1 MRMPDR
7 GQRIDRQD
15 VHATTEDL
23 DRLRWLLQ
31 NSESADQRLA
41 GSRPGRLHRA
51 GHLLNALVYEPRSSA
66 AILAFLCIAA
76 MVLSAFPISWEK
88 SHSTVS
94 EPLPITLSS
103 LSAEPALTTMVAVH
117 TARSA
122 SMSPDRNQ
130 PYGMLQATAPD
141 KGPGESFRFSVES
154 NDLVAKP
161 IMSSLAEGLL
171 SIGSHEAHAEGSPAT
186 SSSSSTMVAAA
197 DPSTTPDVSSVS
209 IRGVSDKEIRFGIVA
224 PFSGPAKEL
233 GRQMRIGIESAFNLA
248 NDAGGV
254 NGRQL
259 KLVSADDGYE
269 PSRTGEAMK

>member
-1 MRMPDR
+1 MRMLDR

-23 DRLRWLLQ
+23 DRLRWLLH
-31 NSESADQRLA
+31 SESADQRLA

-76 MVLSAFPISWEK
+76 MVLSAFPISWENR
-88 SHSTVS
+88 HSTVS

-122 SMSPDRNQ
+122 SMSSDRNQ

-141 KGPGESFRFSVES
+141 KGPGKSFRFPVAS

-161 IMSSLAEGLL
+161 IMSSLAGGLL
-171 SIGSHEAHAEGSPAT
+171 SIGPHETHAEGSPAT
-186 SSSSSTMVAAA
+186 TSSSTTMVAAA

-209 IRGVSDKEIRFGIVA
+209 IPGVWKGDSVRNCRALLWPCEGAWTPDEDRH
-224 PFSGPAKEL
+224 
-233 GRQMRIGIESAFNLA
+233 
-248 NDAGGV
+248 
-254 NGRQL
+254 
-259 KLVSADDGYE
+259 
-269 PSRTGEAMK
+269 